1 MEHEETPAKHKY
13 GIKVLGQTEC
23 FHFKWVHVL
32 KQFKAF
38 ITIDLMITI
47 VFWRKFALITSM
59 SKDMTTE
66 DKVICSLRWLYSQE
80 TSKTIF
86 QAINWVTA

>member
-1 MEHEETPAKHKY
+1 
-13 GIKVLGQTEC
+13 
-23 FHFKWVHVL
+23 VHVL

-47 VFWRKFALITSM
+47 ARKFALITSM

-86 QAINWVTA
+86 QDINWVTA